1 MPRTPTLPT
10 DDATMWRRLL
20 ARTHPDGGGDHEL
33 FIWAT
38 AVKDT
43 VCWSDGEVHRVEPY
57 PRRPKSY
64 NPPPT
69 DAAERVAFSPFEDFD
84 SLTEKVLSVAEEVVE
99 VYGRLLRLLADCYTA
114 LDGPLYQQQKRGATY
129 KQLAAI
135 AHAVGMTK
143 AERSGWYRLA
153 ESLPLSQ
160 RHAGHLLGKLQHRQG
175 AA

>member
-20 ARTHPDGGGDHEL
+20 ARTHPDTGGDHDL

-43 VCWSDGEVHRVEPY
+43 VCRSDGAAPRFEPY
-57 PRRPKSY
+57 PRRPQSY
-64 NPPPT
+64 NPTPS
-69 DAAERVAFSPFEDFD
+69 DAANRVAYSPFEDFD
-84 SLTEKVLSVAEEVVE
+84 CLTEKILSVADEVPV
-99 VYGRLLRLLADCYTA
+99 VYGQLLRLLDDCYA
-114 LDGPLYQQQKRGATY
+114 VDDGSLYYQQTRGATY

-135 AHAVGMTK
+135 AHAVAMTK
-143 AERSGWYRLA
+143 QERSGWYRLC
-153 ESLPLSQ
+153 ESLPLAQ